1 MTPSFHVQFSFSN
14 IAGLIPGANSMAT
27 SRPLMTPSST
37 TNCADRAGVH
47 AQQRVPQVFP
57 DCQHSAQI
65 VSRHERERSR
75 FSVTCDPLVCEDLHN
90 AGVHIRDRR
99 EGDLHRFLE
108 AETGDQ
114 KLYVCDDHAS
124 FPFEDLWGS
133 LSTPGDK
140 LPQRSIDTTRI
151 CCLLLKSFPWT
162 TVREKGKKWMIYSS
176 SDTSIWEPFTR
187 AFCGNAYFKAFS
199 GYFAYFI

>member
-1 MTPSFHVQFSFSN
+1 
-14 IAGLIPGANSMAT
+14 
-27 SRPLMTPSST
+27 MTPSST

-99 EGDLHRFLE
+99 EGDLHLLSLTEVIPVDYGTRKGQKMDDLFFLGYQYMGAIYE
-108 AETGDQ
+108 
-114 KLYVCDDHAS
+114 
-124 FPFEDLWGS
+124 
-133 LSTPGDK
+133 
-140 LPQRSIDTTRI
+140 SILR
-151 CCLLLKSFPWT
+151 
-162 TVREKGKKWMIYSS
+162 
-176 SDTSIWEPFTR
+176 
-187 AFCGNAYFKAFS
+187 
-199 GYFAYFI
+199 